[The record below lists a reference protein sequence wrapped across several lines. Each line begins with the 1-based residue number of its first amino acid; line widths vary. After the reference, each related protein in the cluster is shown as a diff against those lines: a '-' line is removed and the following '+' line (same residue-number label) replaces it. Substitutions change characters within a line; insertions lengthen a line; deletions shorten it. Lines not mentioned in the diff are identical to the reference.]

1 MHPSKRSRTPAT
13 HQDLVDKWAS
23 RIFIFSLL
31 LILVV
36 TLFPYDFAFRENAS
50 KINYRFLASEFFKLR
65 NLYDLITNVLLFFPF
80 GFAFSCLMQRKRFAG
95 IKTLS
100 FTLLTSFCL
109 SFIIEILQLFVPSR
123 SSSLVDIGASIL
135 GAFIGF
141 LGFRLGGDKIFGA
154 TLNIVKSSKSF
165 LSIKKLTAIF
175 IGYIILIFLTTLV
188 WQNSGSLS
196 NWNQTFPLSLGNE
209 PTGNRPW
216 KGYISELYVANKAV
230 SDQEAESAFF
240 SEIPFSAIKK
250 YLVAVY
256 QLRGTGSYPDLT
268 GQLPDLSWRENSPT
282 IQDRRGVSLDS
293 NHWLETKSS
302 VALMTQKIAAT
313 SQFTIG
319 AVVATAD
326 TMQNGPARIISLS
339 ADDES
344 RNFTLGQRGSDLV
357 FRVRTPVTGKN
368 ATSYQLNVPNIF
380 GDTKN
385 HQILLTYEGSI
396 LTIYIDG
403 VKQPY
408 SLKLIPEVMIF
419 QLLPFDANSINLEI
433 YKILYYGLIF
443 IPLGFFLALIRARAR
458 GKVIFYALLFCGGIL
473 FPSLILEVMLAIGT
487 QRAIRLDNL
496 LFSMALAVSTML
508 IVKRWADSWLRKG
521 ITA

>member
-1 MHPSKRSRTPAT
+1 MW
-13 HQDLVDKWAS
+13 QKWANK
-23 RIFIFSLL
+23 IFIFSLL

-36 TLFPYDFAFRENAS
+36 TLFPYDFAFKENAS
-50 KINYRFLASEFFKLR
+50 QINYRFLTSEFFKLR
-65 NLYDLITNVLLFFPF
+65 NFYDLITNIFLFSPF
-80 GFAFSCLMQRKRFAG
+80 GFLFSCLMQRKRFSG
-95 IKTLS
+95 VKTLGL
-100 FTLLTSFCL
+100 TLLTSFCL
-109 SFIIEILQLFVPSR
+109 SFTIEILQLFIPSR

-141 LGFRLGGDKIFGA
+141 LGFRSGGDKILEA
-154 TLNIVKSSKSF
+154 ALNLVRSSKNF
-165 LSIKKLTAIF
+165 LSIKKLTAALV
-175 IGYIILIFLTTLV
+175 GYVILIFITTLV

-196 NWNQTFPLSLGNE
+196 NWNHTFPLSIGNE

-216 KGYISELYVANKAV
+216 KGYISEVYVANKAV
-230 SDQEAESAFF
+230 SDQEAESAFS
-240 SEIPFSAIKK
+240 SEISFSAIKK

-256 QLRGTGSYPDLT
+256 QLTGTGSYPDLT
-268 GQLPDLSWRENSPT
+268 GHLPDLYWRENSPT
-282 IQDRRGVSLDS
+282 TQDQRGVSLNS

-302 VALMTQKIAAT
+302 VALMTQKIATT

-326 TMQNGPARIISLS
+326 TMQDGPARIISLS
-339 ADDES
+339 ADDER
-344 RNFTLGQRGSDLV
+344 RNFTLGQKGSDLV
-357 FRVRTPVTGKN
+357 FRLRTPITGKN
-368 ATSYQLNVPNIF
+368 ATNYQLAVPNVF

-385 HQILLTYEGSI
+385 HQILLTYKGSI

-408 SLKLIPEVMIF
+408 SLKLVPEVMIF
-419 QLLPFDANSINLEI
+419 QLLPFDANSINLGI

-443 IPLGFFLALIRARAR
+443 IPLGFFLALICARAR
-458 GKVIFYALLFCGGIL
+458 GKFIFYVLLLCGGIL
-473 FPSLILEVMLAIGT
+473 VPSLILEVMLANGT
-487 QRAIRLDNL
+487 QRAMRLDNL

-508 IVKRWADSWLRKG
+508 IVKRWADSWLHKQ